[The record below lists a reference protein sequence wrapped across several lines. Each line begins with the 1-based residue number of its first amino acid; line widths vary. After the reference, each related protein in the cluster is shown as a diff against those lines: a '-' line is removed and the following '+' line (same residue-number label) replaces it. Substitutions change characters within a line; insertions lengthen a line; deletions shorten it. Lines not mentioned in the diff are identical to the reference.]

1 MTDALKPDAGEEA
14 AEGVVAKKKPESGRG
29 YMQRAST
36 ILKAWRDGAV
46 KSEEEGSKKDILLM
60 LHNAMVMEKARIRYT
75 DVARIRLLLAC
86 RASESSAVQLAELLL
101 ISKQTRRQWFGDGM
115 VAWLEMAVQRYLGP
129 DYHEGGDCPVWVRE
143 KSLITPKDIE
153 WIEVEYLQEPVGQ
166 RQVRAVAS
174 KLRNKAKGAG
184 REHLANI
191 SYVTVWYYTRHLKQF
206 VKTNDNEI
214 PERTEGRRKWIPDPL
229 REKKPAAK
237 SLPAL
242 NVDAEKKV
250 AVRKPRPKR
259 PPAKDVSTSRPDVP
273 VPEVVKDDGE
283 AF

>member
-1 MTDALKPDAGEEA
+1 MTDALKPDAGMEA
-14 AEGVVAKKKPESGRG
+14 AVGVVPKKKPESGRG
-29 YMQRAST
+29 YMQRAFN
-36 ILKAWRDGAV
+36 ILQAWRGGVV
-46 KSEEEGSKKDILLM
+46 KPEEDGSKKDILLM
-60 LHNAMVMEKARIRYT
+60 LHGAMLMEKARIRYT

-86 RASESSAVQLAELLL
+86 RASESSAIQLAELLL

-115 VAWLEMAVQRYLGP
+115 VAWLELAVTRYLGAE
-129 DYHEGGDCPVWVRE
+129 YSAGGSSQAWVRE
-143 KSLITPKDIE
+143 RSLITPKDIE
-153 WIEVEYLQEPVGQ
+153 WIEEEYLKEPVGQ
-166 RQVRAVAS
+166 RQVRAVAA

-214 PERTEGRRKWIPDPL
+214 PERTEGRRKWVPDPL
-229 REKKPAAK
+229 REEKPAAK

-242 NVDAEKKV
+242 NADAEKKV

-259 PPAKDVSTSRPDVP
+259 PHAQDVPKSWPDLP
-273 VPEVVKDDGE
+273 VPELIEDDKDP
-283 AF
+283 F

>member
-1 MTDALKPDAGEEA
+1 MTDALKSDAGVET
-14 AEGVVAKKKPESGRG
+14 GVGVKKPESGRG
-29 YMQRAST
+29 YMKRAFR
-36 ILKAWRDGAV
+36 ILKAWRGGVV
-46 KSEEEGSKKDILLM
+46 KRKEKGNREDILIK
-60 LHNAMVMEKARIRYT
+60 LHDAMVQRKAQIRYT

-86 RASESSAVQLAELLL
+86 RTRESSAVRLAERLL
-101 ISKQTRRQWFGDGM
+101 ISKQSRRQWFGEGM
-115 VAWLEMAVQRYLGP
+115 VAWLETAVKRYLGP
-129 DYHEGGDCPVWVRE
+129 KYSEGVDCLVWVRE
-143 KSLITPKDIE
+143 KSLITPKDIK
-153 WIEVEYLQEPVGQ
+153 WIEEEYLQEPVGQ
-166 RQVRAVAS
+166 RQVRAFAA

-214 PERTEGRRKWIPDPL
+214 PERTEGRRKWVPDPL
-229 REKKPAAK
+229 REEKPAAK

-259 PPAKDVSTSRPDVP
+259 PPAQDVPTSWPDVP
-273 VPEVVKDDGE
+273 VTEVVKDDGE
-283 AF
+283 PF

>member
-1 MTDALKPDAGEEA
+1 MTDALKSDAGVEA
-14 AEGVVAKKKPESGRG
+14 GVGVKQRESGRG
-29 YMQRAST
+29 YMERASI
-36 ILKAWRDGAV
+36 ILQAWRGGAV
-46 KSEEEGSKKDILLM
+46 KPEEEGSRKDILLM
-60 LHNAMVMEKARIRYT
+60 LHGAMVMEKARIRYT

-86 RASESSAVQLAELLL
+86 RVSDSSAIQLAEMLL
-101 ISKQTRRQWFGDGM
+101 ITKQTRRQWFGEGM
-115 VAWLEMAVQRYLGP
+115 VVWLEMAVKRYLGP
-129 DYHEGGDCPVWVRE
+129 EYSEGDDCPVWVRE

-153 WIEVEYLQEPVGQ
+153 WIEKEYLQEPVGQ
-166 RQVRAVAS
+166 RQARAIAA

-214 PERTEGRRKWIPDPL
+214 PERTEGRRKWVPDPL

-250 AVRKPRPKR
+250 LARKARIKRSPAQAVP
-259 PPAKDVSTSRPDVP
+259 TSWPDVP
-273 VPEVVKDDGE
+273 VAEVTEDNGDP
-283 AF
+283 F